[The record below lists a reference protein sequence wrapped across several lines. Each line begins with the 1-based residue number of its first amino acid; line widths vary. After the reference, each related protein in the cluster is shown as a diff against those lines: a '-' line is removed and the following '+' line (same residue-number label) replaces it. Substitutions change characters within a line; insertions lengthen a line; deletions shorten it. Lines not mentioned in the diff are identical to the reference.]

1 MRLFKIRPRW
11 KKVFRDLWG
20 NKSRTMLVVSSIAV
34 GILAVGIVSGS
45 QQTVARVL
53 NQSYMATNPPSGQ
66 TRSPFDF
73 EDKLIET
80 IGSMREI
87 ELAEGRRQISLR
99 YKLKPTD
106 EWKLLNLQAADNF
119 AKSKISKVE
128 SVAGKWPPPDK
139 KLVIE
144 RSALKVMGAK
154 IGDIVTVERSDGKL
168 REMEI
173 VGTSYD
179 LNGPPAAMSN
189 QFSAYISRDTLEW
202 LGETRNFNQLLFI
215 VSQNKMDQAHIEAV
229 GEIIIKKFETEGLI
243 IMGVRVQPPGEHPVN
258 SVLEPLMLILTSL
271 GGLSVVLS
279 GFLVINTV
287 SAMLAQQTRQIGMM
301 KAIGGRRGQIM
312 ELYFV
317 TVFIYGFL
325 AVALAMPLGA
335 LGAYAL
341 TLFLLNFFN
350 TDLDYF
356 AIPPTVLAL
365 QAGLGLLI
373 PLLVAVYPIMKGTS
387 ITVREAVSDYG
398 VGKGKFGT
406 NVIDRLLGQLQG
418 LSRPLLIS
426 LRNTFRRKSR
436 LTLTLLTLT
445 LAGMTFITIFT
456 LRASMLT
463 TVDDLITS
471 FGFDMMV
478 IFQKD
483 YRMEQIERAV
493 AQMPIITGAENWGRG
508 TVNRI
513 YADDT
518 KGDDVTMEAPP
529 ADTKMY
535 KPDVL
540 EGRWLQPDDT
550 TALVVNTDFIKDEP
564 DLKVGSEVIFE
575 LNSKK
580 TTWQIVG
587 LIQGTLESSVYVNQ
601 TYFGRLTHNVDKAR
615 MVRFTLNKNMP
626 TPTTQVLEE
635 QFKQAGLEPE
645 RLMTVAQMQ
654 SMIRATFN
662 FLIGFMVAMALV
674 MAAVGGL
681 GLSGT
686 MSINVLERVREIGVM
701 RAIGASDGAILRL
714 VLIEGVTIGLLSWLA
729 GSILAWP
736 ISWTLNNVIGISL
749 LSKPL
754 SYKFSIGG
762 LEIWLGVTIVL
773 AIFASY
779 FPAHNA
785 SQLTVREVL
794 AYE

>member
-11 KKVFRDLWG
+11 KKVIRDLWD
-20 NKSRTMLVVSSIAV
+20 NKSRTMLVVLSIAV
-34 GILAVGIVSGS
+34 GILAVGVVSGS

-53 NQSYMATNPPSGQ
+53 NQSYMATNPASG
-66 TRSPFDF
+66 RVRVNDDFD
-73 EDKLIET
+73 DKLVET
-80 IGSMREI
+80 INSMRQI
-87 ELAEGRRQISLR
+87 EVAEGQREFSLR

-106 EWKLLNLQAADNF
+106 EWKQLNIKVTDNF
-119 AKSKISKVE
+119 AKGKISKVIPVE
-128 SVAGKWPPPDK
+128 GKWPPPDK

-144 RSALKVMGAK
+144 RSALKVMKAK
-154 IGDIVTVERSDGKL
+154 IGDMVTVETSDGKL

-189 QFSAYISRDTLEW
+189 QISAYTSRDTLEW
-202 LGETRNFNQLLFI
+202 LGQSRNFNKLLFI
-215 VSQNKMDQAHIEAV
+215 VAKNKMNEEHIKAV
-229 GEIIIKKFETEGLI
+229 GEIIKKKLELEGLTV
-243 IMGVRVQPPGEHPVN
+243 MGVRVLPPGEHPVN
-258 SVLEPLMLILTSL
+258 TVLEPLMIILTSL
-271 GGLSVVLS
+271 GSLSVVLS

-301 KAIGGRRGQIM
+301 KAVGGRRSQIM
-312 ELYFV
+312 ALYFV

-350 TDLDYF
+350 TDLDAF
-356 AIPPTVLAL
+356 SIPSSVLAI
-365 QAGLGLLI
+365 QAALGLLI
-373 PLLVAVYPIMKGTS
+373 PMLVAIYPIMKGTS

-406 NVIDRLLGQLQG
+406 NLIDRLLGQLQG

-436 LTLTLLTLT
+436 LMLTLLTLT

-456 LRASMLT
+456 LRACMLT
-463 TVDDLITS
+463 TLDDLLTS

-478 IFQKD
+478 LFQKD
-483 YRMEQIERAV
+483 YRMEEINRAV

-518 KGDDVTMEAPP
+518 KSDDVTLEAPP

-535 KPDVL
+535 KPQVL
-540 EGRWLQPDDT
+540 EGRWLEPDDT

-564 DLKVGSEVIFE
+564 DLKVGSEVVFE

-580 TTWQIVG
+580 TTWKIVG

-601 TYFGRLTHNVDKAR
+601 PYFERLAHNVGKAR
-615 MVRFTLNKNMP
+615 VVRFTLNKAMP
-626 TPTTQVLEE
+626 LPTTQALEE
-635 QFKQAGLEPE
+635 QFKQAGLETD
-645 RLMTVAQMQ
+645 RLMTVLQIQ
-654 SMIRATFN
+654 SMLSTTFN
-662 FLIGFMVAMALV
+662 FLIGFMVAMAMV

-714 VLIEGVTIGLLSWLA
+714 VLIEGVTIGLLSWFA
-729 GSILAWP
+729 GSILAFP
-736 ISWTLNNVIGISL
+736 LSWSLNNIIGMSL

-754 SYKFSIGG
+754 TYKFSTGG
-762 LEIWLGVTIVL
+762 VEIWLIITVIL
-773 AIFASY
+773 AILASF
-779 FPAHNA
+779 FPARNA